1 MNSHFHFYYFREG
14 SFYSRWYTKL
24 SDEKLL
30 GLYEKSIEVKNNED
44 FTKLLA
50 DEMKRRIVQKLKLS
64 C

>member
-1 MNSHFHFYYFREG
+1 MNSNFHFYYFRKG

-30 GLYEKSIEVKNNED
+30 GLYERSIEVKNNED

-50 DEMKRRIVQKLKLS
+50 DEMKRRIVQKLKFS